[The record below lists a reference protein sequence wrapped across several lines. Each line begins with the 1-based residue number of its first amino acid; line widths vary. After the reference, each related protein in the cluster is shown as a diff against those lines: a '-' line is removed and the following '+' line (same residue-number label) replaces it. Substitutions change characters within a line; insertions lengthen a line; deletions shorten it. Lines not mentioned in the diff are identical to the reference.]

1 MRRLDGLLPAIV
13 IPYKEDY
20 TIDEEVLRN
29 YVNWIIQFDI
39 KGIVINSDAGEGHF
53 LTHEERKRNIKIIK
67 EIVGEKIPLISGLG
81 GQTTKDVIEY
91 GKEFKDLG
99 VNYFLVFPHPAF
111 KGGPTKDNLII
122 KYHEEISKIGV
133 NMIIFQLQQDLG
145 GTFYHFET
153 LKELVEIEN
162 VVAIK
167 EATFDALKFK
177 ETVDF
182 LDTLQ
187 KKIEILTG
195 NDNFIPESFLL
206 GADGALIGFGSIFT
220 DIQVEVI
227 KKLKEKKFEE
237 GLKLFK
243 KIEKICVYCFKKP
256 VRDYR
261 ARIKEFLVCM
271 RIFKNSFVR
280 EPLLPLTEEEK
291 NEIKKLY
298 EEFKNEY

>member
-1 MRRLDGLLPAIV
+1 MLDGLIPAIV
-13 IPYKEDY
+13 IPYKENY
-20 TIDEEVLRN
+20 EVDEEILRK
-29 YVNWIIQFDI
+29 YVEWISKFEIE
-39 KGIVINSDAGEGHF
+39 GIVINSDAGEGHY
-53 LTHEERKRNIKIIK
+53 LTHEERKRNIRIVK
-67 EIVGEKIPLISGLG
+67 EVIGEKIPLISGIG
-81 GQTTKDVIEY
+81 GQTNKDVVEA

-111 KGGPTKDNLII
+111 KGGPSKDNVII
-122 KYHEEISKIGV
+122 KYHEEISKIGIG
-133 NMIIFQLQQDLG
+133 MIIFQLQEALG

-167 EATFDALKFK
+167 DATFDAMKFK

-182 LDTLQ
+182 LHTLS
-187 KKIEILTG
+187 KRIEILTG

-227 KKLKEKKFEE
+227 KKIKEKKYEDAL
-237 GLKLFK
+237 GLFK
-243 KIEKICVYCFKKP
+243 KIEKICKYCFKKP

-271 RIFKNSFVR
+271 GIFKNSFVR
-280 EPLLPLTEEEK
+280 SPLLPLSQEEK
-291 NEIKKLY
+291 EEVKKLY
-298 EEFKNEY
+298 EEFKNEL

>member
-1 MRRLDGLLPAIV
+1 MKKLDGLLPAIV
-13 IPYKEDY
+13 IPYKENY
-20 TIDEEVLRN
+20 EVDEEVLRK
-29 YVNWIIQFDI
+29 YVEWISKFEI
-39 KGIVINSDAGEGHF
+39 KGLVINSDAGEGHF

-67 EIVGEKIPLISGLG
+67 EIIGDKIPLISGLG
-81 GQTTKDVIEY
+81 GQTTKDVIES

-111 KGGPTKDNLII
+111 KGGPAKDNLII
-122 KYHEEISKIGV
+122 KYHEEISKIGIG
-133 NMIIFQLQQDLG
+133 MIIFQLQEALG

-182 LDTLQ
+182 LNTLS

-220 DIQVEVI
+220 DIQVDVI
-227 KKLKEKKFEE
+227 KKIKEKKFDE
-237 GLKLFK
+237 GLNLFR
-243 KIEKICVYCFKKP
+243 KIEKICVYCFKRP

-271 RIFKNSFVR
+271 GIFKNSLVR
-280 EPLLPLTEEEK
+280 SPLLPLSKEEK
-291 NEIKKLY
+291 EEIRKLY
-298 EEFKNEY
+298 EEFKNG